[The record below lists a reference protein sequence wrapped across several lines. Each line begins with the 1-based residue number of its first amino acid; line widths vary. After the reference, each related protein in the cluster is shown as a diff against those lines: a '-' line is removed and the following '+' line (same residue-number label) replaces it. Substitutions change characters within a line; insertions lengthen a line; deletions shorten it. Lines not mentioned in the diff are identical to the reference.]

1 MRSWR
6 GNYSNPVHPRL
17 RPLGLNCDTCLTFY
31 RQTPF
36 VLLGSQML
44 DRPQYILQVVHVEF
58 GACLFT
64 GGFAEIG
71 QAELPTPLPH
81 DSDPAYL
88 YSASSESKG
97 T

>member
-1 MRSWR
+1 
-6 GNYSNPVHPRL
+6 
-17 RPLGLNCDTCLTFY
+17 
-31 RQTPF
+31 
-36 VLLGSQML
+36 ML
-44 DRPQYILQVVHVEF
+44 DRPQHILQVVRVEF

-71 QAELPTPLPH
+71 QAELSTPLPH

-97 T
+97 I